1 MHVRDQKPLR
11 RPAGGVRA
19 VLAGVALVLVGGACA
34 GAATDPGAASTTAAP
49 AVTATRAPA
58 TTTAARPTPTAP
70 ATTAASTASAPVAG
84 ATSPTTPSRPTTAP
98 SAAPTAAAPSAAS
111 GAAPV
116 RFALVAEATEARYKA
131 TEQLA
136 GRSLPND
143 AVGRTKGV
151 SGAIVLDPS
160 GAVVAGESKITVDL
174 TKLQSDSGQRDNFI
188 KRSTLQ
194 TSQFPTA
201 EFVPTRVEGL
211 SQPLPTS
218 GEVKFT
224 LIGDLT
230 VRGVTRPVTWDVTAQ
245 AGPREVSGT
254 AATTVTFQDF
264 GMTPPKAGP
273 VLGVEDELNLEIDF
287 RAARAA

>member
-1 MHVRDQKPLR
+1 MHVRAQKPSR
-11 RPAGGVRA
+11 RPARGLRVI
-19 VLAGVALVLVGGACA
+19 LASAALLIVGAACA
-34 GAATDPGAASTTAAP
+34 SAATSTPSAAT
-49 AVTATRAPA
+49 APA
-58 TTTAARPTPTAP
+58 TTTVARPTATAP
-70 ATTAASTASAPVAG
+70 ATATAA
-84 ATSPTTPSRPTTAP
+84 
-98 SAAPTAAAPSAAS
+98 AAAPSAPATATTTSTGPTTAGTAS
-111 GAAPV
+111 PAAASSAADSAAGPV
-116 RFALVAEATEARYKA
+116 RFAIVAEATEARYRA

-136 GRSLPND
+136 GRSLPSD
-143 AVGRTKGV
+143 AVGATRDV
-151 SGAIVLDPS
+151 NGAIVLDPS
-160 GAVVAGESKITVDL
+160 GAVVAGQSKITVDL

-194 TSQFPTA
+194 TGRFPTA

-211 SQPLPTS
+211 TQPLPTT
-218 GEVKFT
+218 GEVRFT

-264 GMTPPKAGP
+264 GMTPPKVGP
-273 VLGVEDELNLEIDF
+273 VLGVEDRLALEIDF